1 MHAKTYIYYIDFLF
15 FTLHELIR
23 SLRESIHNDPNND
36 NQKTPFQL
44 LVRKTLV
51 QNSVL
56 YNQILNI

>member
-15 FTLHELIR
+15 FTLHELI
-23 SLRESIHNDPNND
+23 RESIHNDPNND